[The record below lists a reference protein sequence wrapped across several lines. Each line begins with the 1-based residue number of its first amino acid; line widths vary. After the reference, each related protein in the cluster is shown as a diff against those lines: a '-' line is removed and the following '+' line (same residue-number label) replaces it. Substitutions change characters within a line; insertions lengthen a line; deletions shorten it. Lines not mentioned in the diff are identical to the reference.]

1 MGTLCVNG
9 FIYHNT
15 PKPDRLYNTP
25 FCLFAMF
32 PDAQTEP
39 VALVSLGNHI
49 EVFIN

>member
-9 FIYHNT
+9 FIYRNT